1 MDSLSTLKIAQAW
14 SAPIEPWNITHTKG
28 YTS

>member
-14 SAPIEPWNITHTKG
+14 SAPLELWNITHTNG
-28 YTS
+28 YTN